1 MLNLGQCLSNFVQF
15 LSNFVQ
21 KKTKVFDGTAPYI
34 INMRKFKNK
43 GLLPAYLRGLA
54 TGKYTLQQAAESTGY
69 TPEYLCALKKRY
81 LVEGLLCLEHKSKG
95 KPALNRIPSAT
106 RQLIAA
112 TYAADFVDVNFS
124 YFQKYLESEKNIKI
138 SYPTLRTIL
147 AEFGQTS
154 PEAHH
159 KKKKKQV
166 HRPRLRR
173 ACEGDLIQID
183 GTPYA
188 WFYKFGDDKRYCL
201 CGSIDD
207 ATGKITGLYLTE
219 NECLYGYLEILRQT
233 ANNYGIPREIYSD
246 RAAIF
251 CVTPKS
257 KRGHK
262 KLEKW
267 EQLEVLHEER
277 TQWQRILSELNINQ
291 ILAWSPEAKGRVERM
306 WRTIQGQLPVWL
318 KLRGASNI
326 GQANAILEQ
335 YIQEFNKSY
344 AVTPTDDDT
353 FWIDRPSNLEDIL
366 QCRIPRTTDKCGGFS
381 FHGYKFAID
390 TKVKNLCY
398 KKFDLCIS
406 ERGLYANID
415 DEYFPIKC
423 IDPYL
428 RSGLGETMPQ
438 VLQNIIYRYLF
449 AYAKEISA

>member
-1 MLNLGQCLSNFVQF
+1 M
-15 LSNFVQ
+15 SNFVQ
-21 KKTKVFDGTAPYI
+21 KKTKVFRRTSPYI
-34 INMRKFKNK
+34 INMSNFKNK

-54 TGKYTLQQAAESTGY
+54 TGKYTLRQAAESTGY

-81 LVEGLLCLEHKSKG
+81 LAEGLLCLEHKSKG

-147 AEFGQTS
+147 AEYGQTS

-166 HRPRLRR
+166 HRPRIRR
-173 ACEGDLIQID
+173 ANEGDLIQID
-183 GTPYA
+183 GTPFA
-188 WFYKFGDDKRYCL
+188 WFYKFGDEKHYCL

-207 ATGKITGLYLTE
+207 ATGKITGLYMTE
-219 NECLYGYLEILRQT
+219 NECLFGYMEILRQT
-233 ANNYGIPREIYSD
+233 AQNYGIPREIYSD

-257 KRGHK
+257 KKGHK
-262 KLEKW
+262 KLAKW

-277 TQWQRILSELNINQ
+277 TQWQRMLSELCIKQ

-318 KLRGASNI
+318 KLHGANSI
-326 GQANAILEQ
+326 DKANQILNK
-335 YIQEFNKSY
+335 YICEFNNSY
-344 AVTPTDDDT
+344 SVTPADDDT
-353 FWIDRPSNLEDIL
+353 FWLDCPSNLDDIL
-366 QCRIPRTTDKCGGFS
+366 QCRIQRTTDKAGGFS

-390 TKVKNLCY
+390 TRVKNLCY
-398 KKFDLCIS
+398 RKFDICIS
-406 ERGLYANID
+406 ERGFLANID
-415 DEYFPIKC
+415 GEYFPVVC
-423 IDPYL
+423 LDPYIMD
-428 RSGLGETMPQ
+428 GLGETIST
-438 VLQNIIYRYLF
+438 VLENIIYRYLF
-449 AYAKEISA
+449 SYAKEISA